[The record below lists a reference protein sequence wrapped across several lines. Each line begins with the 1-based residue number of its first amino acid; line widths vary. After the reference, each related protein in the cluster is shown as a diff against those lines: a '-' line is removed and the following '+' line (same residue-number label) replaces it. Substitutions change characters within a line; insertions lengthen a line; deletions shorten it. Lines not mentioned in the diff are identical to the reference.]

1 MSMIN
6 DLMGQLDGGG
16 ISEISRQLG
25 IDESKVSQVVAGAI
39 PAMVTGLA
47 NNSATTAGRDAL
59 ASAIDRDHNG
69 SIMDDMMGF
78 LGGGA
83 GGGAGAG
90 ILRHVLGGRQASVNQ
105 ALGGAS
111 GLESH
116 SVQQIL
122 AMVAPLVMGYLGK
135 TSRCRGLDGAGL
147 GSMLGAEKARAAQAA
162 PGAVGMLGKLLDSDG
177 DGSIVDDVTQ
187 LGAGLLG
194 GFLRR
199 K

>member
-111 GLESH
+111 GLDSN

-122 AMVAPLVMGYLGK
+122 AMVAPFVINLRNGVNKPRYDFI
-135 TSRCRGLDGAGL
+135 RGNPFRVCLEIGFHT
-147 GSMLGAEKARAAQAA
+147 
-162 PGAVGMLGKLLDSDG
+162 
-177 DGSIVDDVTQ
+177 VTQ
-187 LGAGLLG
+187 D
-194 GFLRR
+194 RR
-199 K
+199 RNLTNVFHLHA